1 MERIRSK
8 WALRDY
14 FRPVVV
20 DNYSSIHH
28 QAINT
33 NNFELKLALINMVQ
47 QNQYGGLAHK
57 DSNIHLATFLEI
69 TDMVKM
75 NGVTEDVIRMRLF
88 PFSLR
93 DRARGWLQS
102 LQPGS
107 IDSWEELAQRF
118 LSKFFL
124 PSKTSQLRGEIAQF
138 RQMDFEPLYEAWERF
153 KDMIQRCPQHG
164 YQDWFQI

>member
-1 MERIRSK
+1 
-8 WALRDY
+8 
-14 FRPVVV
+14 
-20 DNYSSIHH
+20 
-28 QAINT
+28 
-33 NNFELKLALINMVQ
+33 
-47 QNQYGGLAHK
+47 
-57 DSNIHLATFLEI
+57 
-69 TDMVKM
+69 M
-75 NGVTEDVIRMRLF
+75 NGVTKDVIRMRLF

-118 LSKFFL
+118 LSKFFP

-153 KDMIQRCPQHG
+153 KDMIQRCPQHR
-164 YQDWFQI
+164 YQDWFQIQLFYNGLNRKTRIIVDAATCGTLLSKTANEAHRLLEEMLANNC